1 MAKTWNDAADSIE
14 NGVISVND
22 YIEGLGST
30 LEKINS
36 DIDDMQSQYSSLN
49 DVVQEYN
56 AYGGLSIDSLQK
68 LLALDDKYLEC
79 LSLKNGVLVINNDL
93 LKQNTI
99 AMIDAKIA
107 QAKLSTETEYMV
119 PILEA
124 MKTAIENGTDAFNGM
139 GSAGEKLQTIFSNIK
154 DLFSSL
160 LDIFNKFNDKKS
172 NDLKIQGDAWIDV
185 IDKRIDALNE
195 QNEAQERAIELQKAE
210 DALAKAQANKTT
222 RVYGE
227 NGYEWEA
234 DASAV
239 RDAQSDLNSK
249 RREYKKQEEI
259 DRLNKLKDKV
269 QEATNLIGTSWDDY
283 QKKLKYTSQ
292 FEAMTFAE
300 MEGHYDGFMVS
311 VVSNMK
317 AVQRATNVSNVITKL
332 ETLIDTLTK
341 LGDVLGNLN
350 GSTQSG
356 GITGL

>member
-1 MAKTWNDAADSIE
+1 MTLKMVALRAGAMLLNVALNAIVSTVANFVITKFNEWRTAIE
-14 NGVISVND
+14 TNAQKSKDLSSSMTDLI
-22 YIEGLGST
+22 
-30 LEKINS
+30 
-36 DIDDMQSQYSSLN
+36 SQYKELGDKSGWDTDDFAQAKDLN
-49 DVVQEYN
+49 AEI
-56 AYGGLSIDSLQK
+56 L
-68 LLALDDKYLEC
+68 
-79 LSLKNGVLVINNDL
+79 DL
-93 LKQNTI
+93 LKNQS
-99 AMIDAKIA
+99 AEMDK
-107 QAKLSTETEYMV
+107 KLRK
-119 PILEA
+119 LDL
-124 MKTAIENGTDAFNGM
+124 ENG
-139 GSAGEKLQTIFSNIK
+139 KY
-154 DLFSSL
+154 
-160 LDIFNKFNDKKS
+160 
-172 NDLKIQGDAWIDV
+172 
-185 IDKRIDALNE
+185 
-195 QNEAQERAIELQKAE
+195 
-210 DALAKAQANKTT
+210 ALAKAQANKTT

-239 RDAQSDLNSK
+239 RDAQSDLSSK

-300 MEGHYDGFMVS
+300 MEGHYDGFMAS

-317 AVQRATNVSNVITKL
+317 AVQRATNVSNVVTKL